1 MRVRNLTAVGYK
13 CYQRVSFS
21 EDFALLED
29 PYGVAV
35 TVLGHDFRA
44 IYFHISTIKIALL
57 KKTIKSM

>member
-21 EDFALLED
+21 EDFTLLED

-35 TVLGHDFRA
+35 TVLDEVGNE
-44 IYFHISTIKIALL
+44 
-57 KKTIKSM
+57 